1 MSEKATHCLNCG
13 TALREQDQFCSNCGQ
28 ETRNTTESFGEFLK
42 HFLSDY
48 FTFDSKILRSFKP
61 LLFRPGFLTNEFLQG
76 KRVTYIPPLRMY
88 IFISIVFF
96 LALSLLGGN
105 ENELASEQAFWDQFF
120 GAYLPKVFFI
130 LLPIFA
136 FLLWLLYIR
145 HKVSF
150 IRHFVFALHF
160 HSFLFIVT
168 LFYLLVS
175 ELLATINLIGVNQ
188 VVSLILVLVFMV
200 YLFFGMR
207 ASYGQGI
214 GKTLLKFFLLMLSYC
229 GILFLITAATLLFLS
244 QS

>member
-1 MSEKATHCLNCG
+1 MNCG
-13 TALREQDQFCSNCGQ
+13 SPLRAQDQYCSHCGQ

-145 HKVSF
+145 RKSSF

-168 LFYLLVS
+168 LFYLLLS
-175 ELLATINLIGVNQ
+175 ELLAQFNLIGINQ
-188 VVSLILVLVFMV
+188 VVSSILVLVFMV

-207 ASYGQGI
+207 TSYGQGI
-214 GKTLLKFFLLMLSYC
+214 GKTLLKFFLLILSY
-229 GILFLITAATLLFLS
+229 GGVLFLFTAATLLFLS